1 MNAEMLDGF
10 PNTYEDTAV
19 VKNLRFKRVPK
30 ILVNHNPSF

>member
-10 PNTYEDTAV
+10 PNTSGDMAV

-30 ILVNHNPSF
+30 ILVNQNPSF